1 MQILKTLS
9 LSLLLS
15 TVFVSGSLKSHVTP
29 IVSNYSETP
38 AKTICLKNPAAMNT
52 TEFFSTTTVL
62 MFEVYKA
69 GSTED
74 MAKIIAAFK
83 KDSNVQDC
91 VAGTVTGDYAAITLV
106 LKAKKDKTWFSG
118 LFKKAGLANIK
129 INNGPVT
136 AVDKM

>member
-15 TVFVSGSLKSHVTP
+15 TVFVSGSLKSHVNH
-29 IVSNYSETP
+29 IVSNYSEPP

-69 GSTED
+69 GSAED
-74 MAKIIAAFK
+74 MAKIIADLK

-118 LFKKAGLANIK
+118 LFKKAGLNTIK
-129 INNGPVT
+129 INNGSVIS
-136 AVDKM
+136 VDKM

>member
-15 TVFVSGSLKSHVTP
+15 TVFVSGSLKSHVTSVAG
-29 IVSNYSETP
+29 IYSETP

-52 TEFFSTTTVL
+52 TEFFSSTTTL

-91 VAGTVTGDYAAITLV
+91 VEGTVTGDYAAITLV

-118 LFKKAGLANIK
+118 LFKKAGLNTIK
-129 INNGPVT
+129 INNGPVV